1 MIKTIIFDFD
11 GTIIDTNT
19 LIEEGLNHFALR
31 YRGSTLNKSEH
42 KLLVGKTLEDQLGF
56 ISEQHK
62 NSMSEQFKI
71 WYKHHHNQKAK
82 AFPQMV
88 ELIHGLKQ
96 LGYQIAIVSNNS
108 TQSVEHGLRHLKL
121 ERYFDYILTRDH
133 VKEVKPSP
141 EGLEVIL
148 TFTES
153 KPDEAIFIGDAATD
167 VLAAKAAGLKSVL
180 VGWSHLDVDDI
191 IKLEPD
197 YVISSALQLLTIIE
211 SINETQKQSYQK
223 RIAV

>member
-31 YRGSTLNKSEH
+31 YRGSTLNKNEH
-42 KLLVGKTLEDQLGF
+42 KFLVGKTLEDQMSF
-56 ISEQHK
+56 ISETHK
-62 NSMSEQFKI
+62 HSMTEQFKI

-82 AFPQMV
+82 AFPQMI

-96 LGYQIAIVSNNS
+96 LGYQLAIVSNNS
-108 TQSVEHGLRHLKL
+108 TQSVSHGLKHLKL
-121 ERYFDYILTRDH
+121 DTYFDYILTRDH
-133 VKEVKPSP
+133 VSEVKPSP

-153 KPDEAIFIGDAATD
+153 RTHEAIFVGDAATD
-167 VLAAKAAGLKSVL
+167 VQAAKSAGLKSVL

-191 IKLEPD
+191 HKLEPD
-197 YVISSALQLLTIIE
+197 YVISSALQLLTVIE
-211 SINETQKQSYQK
+211 SINESNKQIYQK